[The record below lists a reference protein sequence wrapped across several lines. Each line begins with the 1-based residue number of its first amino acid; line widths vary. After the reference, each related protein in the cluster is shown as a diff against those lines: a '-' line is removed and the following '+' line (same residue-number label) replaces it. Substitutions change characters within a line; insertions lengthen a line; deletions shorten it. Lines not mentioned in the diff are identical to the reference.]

1 VHCTLIISSLSSG
14 GAERVISRM
23 ANYWVEKGWA
33 ITLLTFNDGIEP
45 PFYQLDDRVKYR
57 PLGIA
62 ATSVNPVIGILNNL
76 TSIKAL
82 RSAIIDSQPD
92 VVISFMDRTNVIAIL
107 ATRGLNIP
115 LLVSERNDPEML
127 SPGKMWEL
135 LRQWTYPFA
144 DRITVQTERAGKY
157 FPKLHDQVIVMP
169 NPVVLPPVEITK
181 LTPHLQGDRNLI
193 AVGRLDPQKGFDLL
207 LRAFARLADQH
218 QTWHLTI
225 LGEGELR
232 AELETLST
240 ELGLQDRVQLLGR
253 VSNPHLYLNQADI
266 FVMSSR
272 FEGFPNALCEAMACG
287 LPVISTDCRNGPREI
302 IREGV
307 DGILVPT
314 EDFVAL
320 AAAIER
326 LMTDENERKCLADRA
341 SEVVDRFSME
351 KVMLMWETLIDQIRK

>member
-23 ANYWVEKGWA
+23 ANYWVKQGWE
-33 ITLLTFNDGIEP
+33 ITLLTFDDGTQS
-45 PFYQLDDRVKYR
+45 PFYQLEEQVRHL

-62 ATSVNPVIGILNNL
+62 AASANPIAGVLNNI
-76 TSIKAL
+76 TSIQTL
-82 RSAIIDSQPD
+82 RAAIVDSHPD
-92 VVISFMDRTNVIAIL
+92 VVISFMDRTNVITIL

-115 LLVSERNDPEML
+115 ILVSERNDPEML
-127 SPGKMWEL
+127 SPGRMWET
-135 LRQWTYPFA
+135 LRRWTYPFA

-157 FPKLHDQVIVMP
+157 FPKLHDRVMVMP
-169 NPVVLPPVEITK
+169 NPVVLPPAEITE
-181 LTPHLQGDRNLI
+181 LTMHLQGDKNLI

-207 LRAFARLADQH
+207 LRAFAKLANQY
-218 QTWHLTI
+218 QTWNLTI

-232 AELETLST
+232 ADLETLSS

-302 IREGV
+302 IRNGV

-314 EDFVAL
+314 EDFVSL
-320 AAAIER
+320 AVAMEQ
-326 LMTDENERKCLADRA
+326 LMTNENERKCLADRA
-341 SEVVDRFSME
+341 GEVVQRFSME
-351 KVMLMWETLIDQIRK
+351 KIMAMWETLIDEVRK